1 MITYT
6 DKGITLSVFGLKIT
20 LSYDRLGRLA
30 GGPFISV
37 IVPVYNTSPYL
48 SECLQSIVAQSF
60 KNIEIICVNDGSTD
74 DSLSILRAFAAR
86 DGRIKIIS
94 QPNRGLS
101 AARNAGLREAKGR
114 YVMFVDSDDSL
125 FSGALRTAFKAAAGN
140 CSDIVIFGY
149 EPRWVPQNL
158 SEKYAMPENRN
169 FSYKDVTERIFG
181 YWSVWSKIYNRSF
194 IRRCRLS
201 FPEGL
206 IFEDVWFHSCSML
219 QAKRVSLVNDRL
231 YAYRTDNAASIT
243 HGARSDARALDIVS
257 VFALT
262 CNFILKHRD
271 GRMLLPPFVRAVLR
285 ELNGHLGNAEPQTA
299 AAVYQKFLEWENA
312 VPRLHEALISC
323 PEYASFK
330 KRFQAR

>member
-20 LSYDRLGRLA
+20 LSYNRLGRLVRS
-30 GGPFISV
+30 PFISV

-48 SECLQSIVAQSF
+48 SECLQSIVTQSF
-60 KNIEIICVNDGSTD
+60 KDIEIICVNDGSTD
-74 DSLSILRAFAAR
+74 NSLNILQAFAAR
-86 DGRIKIIS
+86 DRRIKIIS

-101 AARNAGLREAKGR
+101 AARNTGLREAKGR

-125 FSGALRTAFKAAAGN
+125 FFGALGTAFKAAAGN

-149 EPRWVPQNL
+149 KPHWVPQKL
-158 SEKYAMPENRN
+158 SEKYAMPENRS
-169 FSYKDVTERIFG
+169 FSYKDITEHIFD
-181 YWSVWSKIYNRSF
+181 YWSVWSKIYSRSF
-194 IRRCRLS
+194 IRRRRLS

-219 QAKRVSLVNDRL
+219 QAKRVSLINDRL
-231 YAYRTDNAASIT
+231 YAYRTDNAASLT
-243 HGARSDARALDIVS
+243 HNACSDARALDIVS

-262 CNFILKHRD
+262 CDFILKRRD

-285 ELNGHLGNAEPQTA
+285 EFDGHLGKAEPQIA
-299 AAVYQKFLEWENA
+299 AAVYRKFLEWENS

-330 KRFQAR
+330 NRFQTG